1 MKKVEK
7 KQKAKKENK
16 SMTLKAKLLLIS
28 LVPIMLLG
36 LSVMLVCFSRITSM
50 IKSETEEAL
59 RATAQSVLAAY
70 SQNTGDYF
78 QNANG
83 DIWKGGYDISKSE
96 NLLDGISSGSGIEA
110 TFFYGSQRVVTSLKD
125 ASGDRLLGSPAGD
138 KLVETV
144 EKNGEDYF
152 TDLVSVDG
160 TRYYGYYIPVYQNQ
174 SEEIIGMIFT
184 GTLKSEVDNKINRIC
199 AIIGGLVL
207 AFLAVT
213 CVFVLMMANRIV
225 KNIRIGMQA
234 VLDISKGDLTTAIDE
249 KALRRG
255 DESGALI
262 KSTAN
267 LKESLIEIIS
277 GLAGNTDSLGDSSS
291 HMDEILNATLDEIH
305 KMEEAMHG
313 IDKSAKEQADA
324 AQDAAESIVL
334 VEQMIEH
341 TSTEVQALGTS
352 ADTMRQSAGNA
363 METLNSLN
371 QINADVL
378 SAVERIHTETSA
390 TNEATEQIGQTVG
403 LIMEIAEETN
413 LLALNASIEAA
424 RAGDAGKGFA
434 VVATQIQKLAEQSN
448 NSSEQINQIVGRLT
462 ESAGHSVET
471 MQEVQK
477 VINEQSDD
485 IRMVRQMF
493 ENVENGISASL
504 DGIEKIE
511 EATKQLDSAKDS
523 IVALL
528 HTLSAATQENEANT
542 SMTLEAVQNVT
553 EVVSDLQNSSAGLR
567 DIAKDISENVRIF
580 KLS

>member
-28 LVPIMLLG
+28 LVPIILLG

-70 SQNTGDYF
+70 SQNSGDYF

-138 KLVETV
+138 NLVETV

-174 SEEIIGMIFT
+174 SEDIIGMIFT
-184 GTLKSEVDNKINRIC
+184 GTLKSEVYNKIDRIC

-207 AFLAVT
+207 TFLAVT
-213 CVFVLMMANRIV
+213 CVFVLMMANHIV

-249 KALRRG
+249 KALKRG

-291 HMDEILNATLDEIH
+291 HMDKILNATLDEIR

-324 AQDAAESIVL
+324 AQDATESIAL

-341 TSTEVQALGTS
+341 TSTEVQTLGVS
-352 ADTMRQSAGNA
+352 ADAMHQSADNA

-378 SAVERIHTETSA
+378 SAVERIHAETSA
-390 TNEATEQIGQTVG
+390 TNEATEQIGQAVE

-448 NSSEQINQIVGRLT
+448 HSSEQINRIVGRLT
-462 ESAGHSVET
+462 ESARHSVET
-471 MQEVQK
+471 MKEVQK

-493 ENVENGISASL
+493 ENVENGISESL
-504 DGIEKIE
+504 GGIEKIE
-511 EATKQLDSAKDS
+511 EATKKLDSAKDS

-528 HTLSAATQENEANT
+528 QTLSAATQENEANT